1 MDSKNPILRNALQR
15 LCPSCNII
23 VNINQHVCKC
33 GYRLFDAKRKAQPES
48 QAQANIKRS
57 EKKHI
62 PVVHDELHKSVQDL
76 QHQKKL
82 KEIEEEITRLRAI
95 YDSQNNNPK
104 RRTIMYTGTSS
115 RKSRALGTPSNPFPC
130 SHEVMKPPVSVVDV
144 IPQNIN
150 ESPGAA
156 AVEVL
161 PENFDAAA
169 ELAAEIK
176 KIQESQVK
184 ISQWQQRRMKAEI
197 SWEESRSVLF
207 EWEVSR
213 HAVPVEDTKCFKCRI
228 EASIKCE
235 DCHRLFCYH
244 CDMKKH
250 FLNPFHD
257 RFSWA
262 SGYYEALPPT
272 VTVDLN
278 GTFTDWRRYDL
289 YLPIFE
295 CQECGYSL
303 PADAKMLYDGGYFCS
318 SARKSNTFFST
329 KLLNNWH
336 FLKRNSPGLSMKS
349 LLIALQALG
358 SRNGRDGCIN
368 FEAAKRTFQEWR
380 FMQYELANVQSYNKN
395 VCPACHTNPFAIH
408 IDGNKKLFRYEKV
421 GRGLRE
427 SYYSESVF
435 AADNDVTNHLN
446 HIESLKTKNSQ
457 NCGVSLWK
465 AARNE
470 PYTHKSLDQ
479 TGISLASCRHG
490 VILKMCNM
498 TRGEVFGYAH
508 YLHINYFKSAKYI
521 CQDII
526 CQYWP
531 WALKIQEKNKK
542 FTLLETKPFL
552 GVLHAKAHAWYCQ
565 VLYGGRWQHGSGL
578 TTGEETEQIFSY
590 MSRYNST
597 TKNMLKAEREEE
609 LSESSFFWNQ
619 RKHDS
624 LAHVLAS
631 RFCKAKEA
639 AELIR
644 KELADLSLDEKQLL
658 IWIAELTNLAQS
670 LNKRSVSQN
679 DVQNGIELVCDS
691 IRTKKSQISGVA
703 ASSKMRSRYRAK
715 IEADKKKLRELIAV
729 YNEDN
734 TEKLSVEIAEEG
746 NFPWYNDTPQPT
758 DNVTL
763 QDKRN
768 AAEKLHM
775 YNRTM
780 EEQNVIQLEMKSYLD
795 FYRKKLEEITQRLDD
810 VQNKSAPPS
819 WIIEEPGKYSI
830 KKSSF
835 QNVTSG
841 LTALLLNIRKFYQ
854 LKLIEATNLFSEDRE
869 VEYNKFQTDSQDS
882 EDSETDSDNSVVSI
896 ESQTDNEEMEETL
909 FPLI

>member
-1 MDSKNPILRNALQR
+1 
-15 LCPSCNII
+15 
-23 VNINQHVCKC
+23 
-33 GYRLFDAKRKAQPES
+33 
-48 QAQANIKRS
+48 
-57 EKKHI
+57 
-62 PVVHDELHKSVQDL
+62 
-76 QHQKKL
+76 
-82 KEIEEEITRLRAI
+82 
-95 YDSQNNNPK
+95 
-104 RRTIMYTGTSS
+104 MYTGTSS

-130 SHEVMKPPVSVVDV
+130 SHEVMKPPVSVVDI

-169 ELAAEIK
+169 VLAAEIK

-207 EWEVSR
+207 EWEVCR
-213 HAVPVEDTKCFKCRI
+213 HAVPVEDTKCFKCMI

-358 SRNGRDGCIN
+358 SRNGRYILQDGCIN

-380 FMQYELANVQSYNKN
+380 FMQYELANVQSYNKT

-446 HIESLKTKNSQ
+446 HIESLKTK
-457 NCGVSLWK
+457 
-465 AARNE
+465 
-470 PYTHKSLDQ
+470 
-479 TGISLASCRHG
+479 
-490 VILKMCNM
+490 
-498 TRGEVFGYAH
+498 
-508 YLHINYFKSAKYI
+508 
-521 CQDII
+521 
-526 CQYWP
+526 
-531 WALKIQEKNKK
+531 
-542 FTLLETKPFL
+542 
-552 GVLHAKAHAWYCQ
+552 

-624 LAHVLAS
+624 LARVLAS

-679 DVQNGIELVCDS
+679 DVQKGIELVCDS

-703 ASSKMRSRYRAK
+703 VSSKMRSRYRAK
-715 IEADKKKLRELIAV
+715 IEADRKKLRELIAV

-734 TEKLSVEIAEEG
+734 TEKLSVDIDEEG

-758 DNVTL
+758 DNVNL
-763 QDKRN
+763 QEKRN

-780 EEQNVIQLEMKSYLD
+780 KEQNVIQLEMKSYLD

-819 WIIEEPGKYSI
+819 WIIE
-830 KKSSF
+830 
-835 QNVTSG
+835 
-841 LTALLLNIRKFYQ
+841 
-854 LKLIEATNLFSEDRE
+854 
-869 VEYNKFQTDSQDS
+869 
-882 EDSETDSDNSVVSI
+882 VSI
-896 ESQTDNEEMEETL
+896 RNRVNTQ
-909 FPLI
+909 

>member
-15 LCPSCNII
+15 LCPSCNMI

-213 HAVPVEDTKCFKCRI
+213 HAVPVE
-228 EASIKCE
+228 
-235 DCHRLFCYH
+235 
-244 CDMKKH
+244 
-250 FLNPFHD
+250 
-257 RFSWA
+257 
-262 SGYYEALPPT
+262 G
-272 VTVDLN
+272 
-278 GTFTDWRRYDL
+278 RYDL

-542 FTLLETKPFL
+542 FTLLGTKPFL

-835 QNVTSG
+835 QHVTSG

>member
-213 HAVPVEDTKCFKCRI
+213 HAVPVE
-228 EASIKCE
+228 
-235 DCHRLFCYH
+235 
-244 CDMKKH
+244 
-250 FLNPFHD
+250 
-257 RFSWA
+257 
-262 SGYYEALPPT
+262 G
-272 VTVDLN
+272 
-278 GTFTDWRRYDL
+278 RYDL

-631 RFCKAKEA
+631 RFCK
-639 AELIR
+639 
-644 KELADLSLDEKQLL
+644 
-658 IWIAELTNLAQS
+658 
-670 LNKRSVSQN
+670 
-679 DVQNGIELVCDS
+679 
-691 IRTKKSQISGVA
+691 ISF
-703 ASSKMRSRYRAK
+703 SK
-715 IEADKKKLRELIAV
+715 
-729 YNEDN
+729 
-734 TEKLSVEIAEEG
+734 
-746 NFPWYNDTPQPT
+746 
-758 DNVTL
+758 
-763 QDKRN
+763 
-768 AAEKLHM
+768 
-775 YNRTM
+775 
-780 EEQNVIQLEMKSYLD
+780 
-795 FYRKKLEEITQRLDD
+795 
-810 VQNKSAPPS
+810 
-819 WIIEEPGKYSI
+819 
-830 KKSSF
+830 
-835 QNVTSG
+835 
-841 LTALLLNIRKFYQ
+841 
-854 LKLIEATNLFSEDRE
+854 
-869 VEYNKFQTDSQDS
+869 
-882 EDSETDSDNSVVSI
+882 
-896 ESQTDNEEMEETL
+896 
-909 FPLI
+909 

>member
-1 MDSKNPILRNALQR
+1 MEMQRGHDKQQAAVAMDCRQREFALETTHLAQRQHDTANLPVSFNISYATKVQESDEVSPPVLVTTRAQAARPQPADSTDTAVPQDPQKLPLNLTKLEFHILRGHRTPWSAQKQGWAGLESQELYQESAADERWGWIRLGRPVDRVTHIKQEATAGPNLLAVRRGEAVLDCEVPTVPITNKTTDVLLGHENKHPAGDLSRPDIKERENLPVLGQAGSVLRNALQR

-33 GYRLFDAKRKAQPES
+33 GNRLFDVKRKAQPES

-57 EKKHI
+57 EKKKHI
-62 PVVHDELHKSVQDL
+62 PVVH
-76 QHQKKL
+76 
-82 KEIEEEITRLRAI
+82 
-95 YDSQNNNPK
+95 
-104 RRTIMYTGTSS
+104 
-115 RKSRALGTPSNPFPC
+115 
-130 SHEVMKPPVSVVDV
+130 
-144 IPQNIN
+144 
-150 ESPGAA
+150 
-156 AVEVL
+156 
-161 PENFDAAA
+161 AAA

-207 EWEVSR
+207 EWEVCR
-213 HAVPVEDTKCFKCRI
+213 HAVPVEDTKCFKCMI

-295 CQECGYSL
+295 YQVCGYSL
-303 PADAKMLYDGGYFCS
+303 PADAKMLYDDGYFCS

-349 LLIALQALG
+349 LLIALQALC
-358 SRNGRDGCIN
+358 SHNGRDGCIN

-380 FMQYELANVQSYNKN
+380 FMQYELANVQSYNKT

-446 HIESLKTKNSQ
+446 HIEL
-457 NCGVSLWK
+457 
-465 AARNE
+465 
-470 PYTHKSLDQ
+470 
-479 TGISLASCRHG
+479 
-490 VILKMCNM
+490 
-498 TRGEVFGYAH
+498 
-508 YLHINYFKSAKYI
+508 
-521 CQDII
+521 
-526 CQYWP
+526 
-531 WALKIQEKNKK
+531 KNK
-542 FTLLETKPFL
+542 
-552 GVLHAKAHAWYCQ
+552 
-565 VLYGGRWQHGSGL
+565 
-578 TTGEETEQIFSY
+578 
-590 MSRYNST
+590 
-597 TKNMLKAEREEE
+597 
-609 LSESSFFWNQ
+609 
-619 RKHDS
+619 
-624 LAHVLAS
+624 
-631 RFCKAKEA
+631 
-639 AELIR
+639 
-644 KELADLSLDEKQLL
+644 
-658 IWIAELTNLAQS
+658 
-670 LNKRSVSQN
+670 
-679 DVQNGIELVCDS
+679 
-691 IRTKKSQISGVA
+691 
-703 ASSKMRSRYRAK
+703 
-715 IEADKKKLRELIAV
+715 
-729 YNEDN
+729 
-734 TEKLSVEIAEEG
+734 
-746 NFPWYNDTPQPT
+746 
-758 DNVTL
+758 VTL
-763 QDKRN
+763 QEKRN

-775 YNRTM
+775 YNRIM

-819 WIIEEPGKYSI
+819 WIIE
-830 KKSSF
+830 
-835 QNVTSG
+835 
-841 LTALLLNIRKFYQ
+841 FYRNRVNTQ
-854 LKLIEATNLFSEDRE
+854 
-869 VEYNKFQTDSQDS
+869 
-882 EDSETDSDNSVVSI
+882 
-896 ESQTDNEEMEETL
+896 
-909 FPLI
+909 

>member
-1 MDSKNPILRNALQR
+1 MK
-15 LCPSCNII
+15 
-23 VNINQHVCKC
+23 
-33 GYRLFDAKRKAQPES
+33 
-48 QAQANIKRS
+48 
-57 EKKHI
+57 
-62 PVVHDELHKSVQDL
+62 
-76 QHQKKL
+76 
-82 KEIEEEITRLRAI
+82 RLRAI

-104 RRTIMYTGTSS
+104 RRTIMYTC
-115 RKSRALGTPSNPFPC
+115 TPSNPFPC
-130 SHEVMKPPVSVVDV
+130 SHEVLKPPVSVVDV

-150 ESPGAA
+150 
-156 AVEVL
+156 
-161 PENFDAAA
+161 
-169 ELAAEIK
+169 
-176 KIQESQVK
+176 
-184 ISQWQQRRMKAEI
+184 
-197 SWEESRSVLF
+197 
-207 EWEVSR
+207 
-213 HAVPVEDTKCFKCRI
+213 DTKCFKCKI

-278 GTFTDWRRYDL
+278 GTFTDWQPVVPVPVPKISCNCKDCNLNIKSSDIMCTFIMLSGRYDL

-358 SRNGRDGCIN
+358 SHNGRDGCIN

-435 AADNDVTNHLN
+435 AADNDVANHLN
-446 HIESLKTKNSQ
+446 HIESLKTK
-457 NCGVSLWK
+457 
-465 AARNE
+465 
-470 PYTHKSLDQ
+470 
-479 TGISLASCRHG
+479 
-490 VILKMCNM
+490 
-498 TRGEVFGYAH
+498 
-508 YLHINYFKSAKYI
+508 
-521 CQDII
+521 
-526 CQYWP
+526 
-531 WALKIQEKNKK
+531 
-542 FTLLETKPFL
+542 
-552 GVLHAKAHAWYCQ
+552 

-624 LAHVLAS
+624 LARVLAS

-679 DVQNGIELVCDS
+679 DVQKGIELVCDS

-703 ASSKMRSRYRAK
+703 GM
-715 IEADKKKLRELIAV
+715 
-729 YNEDN
+729 
-734 TEKLSVEIAEEG
+734 
-746 NFPWYNDTPQPT
+746 
-758 DNVTL
+758 
-763 QDKRN
+763 
-768 AAEKLHM
+768 
-775 YNRTM
+775 
-780 EEQNVIQLEMKSYLD
+780 
-795 FYRKKLEEITQRLDD
+795 
-810 VQNKSAPPS
+810 
-819 WIIEEPGKYSI
+819 
-830 KKSSF
+830 
-835 QNVTSG
+835 
-841 LTALLLNIRKFYQ
+841 
-854 LKLIEATNLFSEDRE
+854 LKLMYKLGTDKTNRNLLVFVKYFKKTMTFFLS
-869 VEYNKFQTDSQDS
+869 KH
-882 EDSETDSDNSVVSI
+882 I
-896 ESQTDNEEMEETL
+896 
-909 FPLI
+909 

>member
-15 LCPSCNII
+15 LCPSCNMI

-62 PVVHDELHKSVQDL
+62 PVVH
-76 QHQKKL
+76 
-82 KEIEEEITRLRAI
+82 
-95 YDSQNNNPK
+95 
-104 RRTIMYTGTSS
+104 
-115 RKSRALGTPSNPFPC
+115 GTPSNPFPC

-542 FTLLETKPFL
+542 FTLLGTKPFL

-835 QNVTSG
+835 QHVTSG

>member
-1 MDSKNPILRNALQR
+1 
-15 LCPSCNII
+15 
-23 VNINQHVCKC
+23 
-33 GYRLFDAKRKAQPES
+33 
-48 QAQANIKRS
+48 
-57 EKKHI
+57 
-62 PVVHDELHKSVQDL
+62 
-76 QHQKKL
+76 
-82 KEIEEEITRLRAI
+82 
-95 YDSQNNNPK
+95 
-104 RRTIMYTGTSS
+104 MYTGTSS

-130 SHEVMKPPVSVVDV
+130 SHEVMKPPVSVVDI

-150 ESPGAA
+150 
-156 AVEVL
+156 
-161 PENFDAAA
+161 AAA

-207 EWEVSR
+207 EWEVCR
-213 HAVPVEDTKCFKCRI
+213 HAVPVEDTKCFKCMI

-358 SRNGRDGCIN
+358 SRNGRYILQDGCIN

-380 FMQYELANVQSYNKN
+380 FMQYELANVQSYNKT
-395 VCPACHTNPFAIH
+395 VCPACHTNPFAIR

-446 HIESLKTKNSQ
+446 HIESLKTK
-457 NCGVSLWK
+457 
-465 AARNE
+465 
-470 PYTHKSLDQ
+470 
-479 TGISLASCRHG
+479 
-490 VILKMCNM
+490 
-498 TRGEVFGYAH
+498 
-508 YLHINYFKSAKYI
+508 
-521 CQDII
+521 
-526 CQYWP
+526 
-531 WALKIQEKNKK
+531 
-542 FTLLETKPFL
+542 
-552 GVLHAKAHAWYCQ
+552 

-624 LAHVLAS
+624 LARVLAS

-679 DVQNGIELVCDS
+679 DVQKGIELVCDS

-703 ASSKMRSRYRAK
+703 VSSKMRSRYRAK
-715 IEADKKKLRELIAV
+715 IEADRKKLRELIAV

-734 TEKLSVEIAEEG
+734 TEKLSVDIDEEG

-758 DNVTL
+758 DNVNL
-763 QDKRN
+763 QEKRN

-780 EEQNVIQLEMKSYLD
+780 KEQNVIQLEMKSYLD

-835 QNVTSG
+835 QHVTSG
-841 LTALLLNIRKFYQ
+841 LTALLLNMKKFYQ
-854 LKLIEATNLFSEDRE
+854 IKLFEATNLFSEDRE
-869 VEYNKFQTDSQDS
+869 VEYNKFQTNSQDS

>member
-15 LCPSCNII
+15 LCPSCNMI

-278 GTFTDWRRYDL
+278 GTFTDWQPVVPVPVPKISCNCKDYNLNIKSSDIMCTFIMLSGRYDL

-446 HIESLKTKNSQ
+446 HIESLKTK
-457 NCGVSLWK
+457 
-465 AARNE
+465 
-470 PYTHKSLDQ
+470 
-479 TGISLASCRHG
+479 
-490 VILKMCNM
+490 
-498 TRGEVFGYAH
+498 
-508 YLHINYFKSAKYI
+508 
-521 CQDII
+521 
-526 CQYWP
+526 
-531 WALKIQEKNKK
+531 
-542 FTLLETKPFL
+542 
-552 GVLHAKAHAWYCQ
+552 

-835 QNVTSG
+835 QHVTSG